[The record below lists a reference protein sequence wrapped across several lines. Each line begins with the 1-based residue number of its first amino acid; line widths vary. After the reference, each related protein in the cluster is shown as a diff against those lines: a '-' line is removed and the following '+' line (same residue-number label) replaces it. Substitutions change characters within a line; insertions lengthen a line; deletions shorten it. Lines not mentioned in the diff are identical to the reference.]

1 MSLIGSGPSIGGLVG
16 TGVSSTSLRCAS
28 MGKVRSDDLTGYAG
42 GIVGSLAGYQA
53 SSMVESWSLADVT
66 GILNAGG
73 LIGNATCNGPENC
86 TVENNWAGGV
96 VTGINAGGLFGT
108 MGGLAPENWNTG
120 RMFSISRIQ
129 NYGSNGGITESEVP
143 IPSTYWD
150 LERSVTPLSGAGE
163 GKSTAEMLDAATY
176 SGWNFGGT
184 WTSPTSTHYPCLAA
198 RPLNL
203 SVRSLRRWRDRCLAR
218 RECDDGN
225 LIQATGATVP
235 VSQIQL
241 SRVVFPDNAPGG
253 EPVASFA
260 PSDLATYDL

>member
-1 MSLIGSGPSIGGLVG
+1 
-16 TGVSSTSLRCAS
+16 
-28 MGKVRSDDLTGYAG
+28 
-42 GIVGSLAGYQA
+42 
-53 SSMVESWSLADVT
+53 MVESWSLADVT

-176 SGWNFGGT
+176 SGWNFEGPG
-184 WTSPTSTHYPCLAA
+184 PP
-198 RPLNL
+198 RPQPIIHAWPGKTPQP
-203 SVRSLRRWRDRCLAR
+203 VRPQSAEMERPMPRSER
-218 RECDDGN
+218 N
-225 LIQATGATVP
+225 ATME
-235 VSQIQL
+235 I
-241 SRVVFPDNAPGG
+241 
-253 EPVASFA
+253 
-260 PSDLATYDL
+260 